1 MWVSDLVPPWKNKK
15 VGVYYYGDVRK
26 FKNIDNCG
34 EREDNKACKKQRFF
48 FAEMNESKF
57 EYQQP
62 TIRDSNR
69 GNRITK
75 VSLAVEITEW
85 RQTYCPSLNFVEE
98 SLDKAY
104 QYSES
109 LYLDEK

>member
-1 MWVSDLVPPWKNKK
+1 MGMSENSKISIIVGNAKTTKK
-15 VGVYYYGDVRK
+15 EAQ
-26 FKNIDNCG
+26 I
-34 EREDNKACKKQRFF
+34 F

-75 VSLAVEITEW
+75 VSLAVEITE
-85 RQTYCPSLNFVEE
+85 
-98 SLDKAY
+98 
-104 QYSES
+104 
-109 LYLDEK
+109 

>member
-1 MWVSDLVPPWKNKK
+1 MGMSENSKISII
-15 VGVYYYGDVRK
+15 VGNAKTTKLARSTD
-26 FKNIDNCG
+26 
-34 EREDNKACKKQRFF
+34 FF

-75 VSLAVEITEW
+75 VSLAVEITE
-85 RQTYCPSLNFVEE
+85 
-98 SLDKAY
+98 
-104 QYSES
+104 
-109 LYLDEK
+109 